1 MEAFDPNLPNPIQ
14 KPQTWTSV
22 LFILCKSFAAELLVG
37 CFCGCL
43 AASGLLLGC
52 LAAPGCF
59 WAAAMIRRKKY
70 TTNNVHYMYHCIVII
85 YSPHLCVGFLFLVVR
100 SRVLPPP
107 PSPPPPPPG
116 LPPPHTT
123 CSHTTC
129 SHTTCSHTTYSH
141 TTYSHTTCPHTHS
154 LLTHTTSSQLVH
166 RLTHSLSTHNL
177 LTQSLFTHNLVTHS
191 LFTHNIPTH
200 TTYSHTTCPRTTYSH
215 TQLAHTQLAHTQL
228 AHTQLTHSH
237 TLPRLFVRQAW
248 HLATSAFTL
257 RGRRGTWR
265 HRRAICLA
273 GGALIGTGLALV
285 AGLGRVWRRCCR
297 MLPRLF
303 VWQAWR
309 LATSTFTL
317 RGRHGAGDINVHS
330 VWQVWRLW
338 YWAGSSGALGPRL
351 APLSSRL
358 FVRQAWHLA
367 TSAFTL
373 CGRRGTWRH
382 RRAICLAGAALI
394 GTGLALV
401 AGLGRVWRRCCRMLQ
416 RLFVWQ
422 AWRLATSTFT
432 LRGRHGAWRHQRA
445 FCVAG
450 VALMVL
456 GWLQWRAWAAF
467 GAVVVAA
474 LCAAGVALGD
484 IDVHSAWQV
493 WRLWYWAGS
502 GGALGPRLAP
512 LSPRLFV
519 WQTCR
524 LATSTCILRGSLSQV
539 SAKKQTPVCL
549 LWATV

>member
-14 KPQTWTSV
+14 KPHTWTSV
-22 LFILCKSFAAELLVG
+22 LYILCKGFAAELLVG

-43 AASGLLLGC
+43 AASGLLLGCFWLAPWLLGCLWLAPGC

-70 TTNNVHYMYHCIVII
+70 TTNNVHYMYHCILTI
-85 YSPHLCVGFLFLVVR
+85 YSPYLCVGFLFLVVR

-107 PSPPPPPPG
+107 PSPPPPPG

-141 TTYSHTTCPHTHS
+141 TTCPDTHTHN
-154 LLTHTTSSQLVH
+154 LLTHTTCSQLVH

-177 LTQSLFTHNLVTHS
+177 LTQSLFTHNLVTHTHTHS
-191 LFTHNIPTH
+191 LFTHNLPTHNLLTHNLSTHNLLTHTTCSHTTCSHTTYPH
-200 TTYSHTTCPRTTYSH
+200 TTYS
-215 TQLAHTQLAHTQL
+215 
-228 AHTQLTHSH
+228 LTHLAAAVCAAGVALGDIGLH
-237 TLPRLFVRQAW
+237 FAWQAW
-248 HLATSAFTL
+248 HLATSTCNL
-257 RGRRGTWR
+257 PGRRGAYW
-265 HRRAICLA
+265 H
-273 GGALIGTGLALV
+273 
-285 AGLGRVWRRCCR
+285 
-297 MLPRLF
+297 
-303 VWQAWR
+303 
-309 LATSTFTL
+309 
-317 RGRHGAGDINVHS
+317 
-330 VWQVWRLW
+330 
-338 YWAGSSGALGPRL
+338 WAGSGGGLGPRL
-351 APLSSRL
+351 APLL
-358 FVRQAWHLA
+358 P
-367 TSAFTL
+367 
-373 CGRRGTWRH
+373 
-382 RRAICLAGAALI
+382 
-394 GTGLALV
+394 
-401 AGLGRVWRRCCRMLQ
+401 

-467 GAVVVAA
+467 GAVVVAPV
-474 LCAAGVALGD
+474 CAAGVALGD

-493 WRLWYWAGS
+493 QA
-502 GGALGPRLAP
+502 
-512 LSPRLFV
+512 
-519 WQTCR
+519 CR

-549 LWATV
+549 LWATVYSSNVVTIPQPGSFNWASSFPPAWKLKWGSLPRKRAPISTGNCPFPF